1 MRITFDEIKVTAK
14 RVWTENGKR
23 RQQTKTFM
31 QTVNPFNK
39 NADGTR
45 KTREQIYA
53 ELMNERK
60 EWLSSQAKTKGE
72 SGG

>member
-53 ELMNERK
+53 ELMNQRK
-60 EWLSSQAKTKGE
+60 EWLSSQANR
-72 SGG
+72 GGVK